1 MKNYCDFCCHI
12 VAAKDCVFVPII
24 VRKDGIPTR
33 TNADMVLCPDC
44 ANALCDSTINVMADR
59 FDGNAAL
66 ARIIEEDEDKIRQD
80 QEYADMIVA
89 LENKYNG

>member
-1 MKNYCDFCCHI
+1 MKYCDFCCHI
-12 VAAKDCVFVPII
+12 VRPKQCVFIPII
-24 VRKDGIPTR
+24 IRRDGKPVKT
-33 TNADMVLCPDC
+33 TADMVLCTDC

-80 QEYADMIVA
+80 QEYADLIVH
-89 LENKYNG
+89 LENKYND